1 MKAHTMRKFLIH
13 PSDLAQRR
21 KRCEAEVQR
30 LLHLQRETVTSC
42 NVCSSPRHVM
52 VTSRDRYGLPFR
64 NALCLDCGLF
74 YLVDRFTFAGY
85 NEFYSSGAYRTVS
98 CQFNGVS
105 HTIAQVQADQVSYAK
120 ILTRVLS
127 GLVPRRREGKLL
139 DVGGSAG
146 IIAREFVKEFGL
158 QGTVLDPA
166 TDEVAAARA
175 AGLEAIVGSVEDWE
189 TTDKFDLILLCRSIE
204 HLFDLRLAMAR
215 IRALLKPDG
224 LFYVDIADFM
234 EMSRMVG
241 APETF
246 TKADHCY
253 WLTQSTALDIF
264 RAVGFEL
271 VSMNIVWGFGYV
283 GFLLR
288 PCEPSPVTG
297 ASAARI
303 LSQVEEIQ
311 GLERAWRVFGTTPL
325 GGSDWLRRKAYRAKR
340 RFARLLPLP
349 GRKAKPLSNAVPVAT
364 IPETHKST

>member
-1 MKAHTMRKFLIH
+1 MKTIPKFMIH
-13 PSDLAQRR
+13 PSDLQQRR
-21 KRCEAEVQR
+21 KRCAAEDQR
-30 LLHLQRETVTSC
+30 LLQLQRETVVSC
-42 NVCSSPRHVM
+42 NVCGSSRHAV
-52 VTSRDRYGLPFR
+52 VSSKDRYGLPFR
-64 NALCLDCGLF
+64 SALCLDCGLL
-74 YLVDRFTFAGY
+74 YLIDRFTFAGY
-85 NEFYSSGAYRTVS
+85 SDFYSSGAYRTVS
-98 CQFNGVS
+98 CQFNGVT
-105 HTIAQVQADQVSYAK
+105 HTIAHVQADQVSYAK
-120 ILTRVLS
+120 TLVRVLS
-127 GLVPRRREGKLL
+127 GFVPRSREGRLL

-175 AGLEAIVGSVEDWE
+175 AGLEGIVGSVEDWQTSE
-189 TTDKFDLILLCRSIE
+189 KFDVILLCRSIE

-215 IRALLKPDG
+215 IRALLKPNG

-271 VSMNIVWGFGYV
+271 VSMNIVWGNAYV

-288 PCEPSPVTG
+288 ACEPSPVPST
-297 ASAARI
+297 STNRI
-303 LSQVEEIQ
+303 LSQIEEMQ
-311 GLERAWRVFGTTPL
+311 ALERDWQAFGATSLSTT
-325 GGSDWLRRKAYRAKR
+325 DWLRRKAYRVKR
-340 RFARLLPLP
+340 RLINSFTASPNRKVHSAEP
-349 GRKAKPLSNAVPVAT
+349 GVPMGT
-364 IPETHKST
+364 IPESPKST

>member
-1 MKAHTMRKFLIH
+1 MTKFLIH
-13 PSDLAQRR
+13 PSDLQQRR
-21 KRCEAEVQR
+21 KRCETEAQR
-30 LLHLQRETVTSC
+30 LLHLQRETVISC
-42 NVCSSPRHVM
+42 NVCSSPRHAV

-64 NALCLDCGLF
+64 NALCLDCGLL

-85 NEFYSSGAYRTVS
+85 SEFYSSGAYRTVS
-98 CQFNGVS
+98 CQFNGVT

-175 AGLEAIVGSVEDWE
+175 AGLEAVVGSVEDWQ
-189 TTDKFDLILLCRSIE
+189 TNDKFDLILLCRSIE
-204 HLFDLRLAMAR
+204 HMFDLRLAMTR
-215 IRALLKPDG
+215 IRSLLKPDG

-246 TKADHCY
+246 TKVDHCY

-271 VSMNIVWGFGYV
+271 VSMNIVSGGGYV

-288 PCEPSPVTG
+288 PCELAAPG
-297 ASAARI
+297 LSAANRVQQQI
-303 LSQVEEIQ
+303 EEIQ
-311 GLERAWRVFGTTPL
+311 KIEREWTWFGGTFL
-325 GGSDWLRRKAYRAKR
+325 GPTDWLRRKAYRVKR
-340 RFARLLPLP
+340 RALGLVRSFT
-349 GRKAKPLSNAVPVAT
+349 RKSRVRPS
-364 IPETHKST
+364 STGVEVLGTFRG